1 MESTGLEPMV
11 GFPSSAIHVVTSTPD
26 RLEILDPPRYWT
38 GAIALIIGMGFL
50 WFFTTRKRDASLTLN
65 WAQIA
70 IAIGMILA
78 GLILI
83 TGSGRIVLSRSS
95 NTLIIERQYIGI
107 HLFPVQIR
115 LSDIR
120 NVTVESRSG
129 PRRKIV
135 LILQS
140 GRPISVGTFTGQ
152 RGHYE
157 SAKAI
162 NEFLGAQRTP

>member
-1 MESTGLEPMV
+1 MV
-11 GFPSSAIHVVTSTPD
+11 IFPSSAIHVVIRTSD
-26 RLEILDPPRYWT
+26 RLEILDPPRYSV

-50 WFFTTRKRDASLTLN
+50 WFVTARKRSTTLPLN

-70 IAIGMILA
+70 IAIGITLA

-83 TGSGRIVLSRSS
+83 TASGRIILSRSS
-95 NTLIIERQYIGI
+95 GTLIIERQFLGI

-120 NVTVESRSG
+120 SAKVESRSG

-140 GRPISVGTFTGQ
+140 GQPISVGTLTGQ
-152 RGHYE
+152 AGHYE
-157 SAKAI
+157 SANAI
-162 NEFLGAQRTP
+162 NDFLGAPKMP